1 MRIYSVSFIEETV
14 IVDQGIVVLQN
25 CKVLLKVE
33 PDSYSETYL
42 TSSHSG
48 SQEVT
53 NVQEEEDPLRIPFP
67 VTKVEH
73 EVSCVW
79 MWV

>member
-1 MRIYSVSFIEETV
+1 
-14 IVDQGIVVLQN
+14 VVLQN
-25 CKVLLKVE
+25 CMVLLKVE
-33 PDSYSETYL
+33 PDSCSETYV

-53 NVQEEEDPLRIPFP
+53 DVQEEEDPLLMPCP

-79 MWV
+79 MWIQRCLQLGLFHRY